1 MGLSTRNLWIL
12 VGLAILLMVGGVLVW
27 REWSSAPVSAQAAAA
42 GQTENLPMEL
52 ADNDKVLG
60 SAEAPIT
67 IIEYASLTCPH
78 CASFHAKTLPTVKS
92 DWIDT
97 GQAKLVYRDF
107 PLDGAALAAAAIA
120 HCAPSDRY
128 FAMLGL
134 FFERQKEWAVE
145 DAWRERLT
153 QLAGVAGM
161 DKAAVDSCLAD
172 EARKNEIVKRA
183 EEGQAKYAIDATP
196 SFVINGRK
204 VSGALPLNEF
214 VKVLQDVQP
223 KS

>member
-1 MGLSTRNLWIL
+1 
-12 VGLAILLMVGGVLVW
+12 MVGGVLVW
-27 REWSSAPVSAQAAAA
+27 REWSSAPASGQAVAA

-52 ADNDKVLG
+52 AEDDKVLG

-78 CASFHAKTLPTVKS
+78 CASFHTETLPTVKS

-97 GQAKLVYRDF
+97 GKAKLVYRDF
-107 PLDGAALAAAAIA
+107 PLDGAALAAAVIA
-120 HCAPSDRY
+120 HCAPADSY
-128 FAMLGL
+128 FPMLTL

-145 DAWRERLT
+145 GAWRERLT
-153 QLAGVAGM
+153 QLAGIAGM

-183 EEGQAKYAIDATP
+183 EQGQAKYAIDATP

>member
-1 MGLSTRNLWIL
+1 LSTRNLWIL
-12 VGLAILLMVGGVLVW
+12 VGLVILVMVGGVLVW
-27 REWSSAPVSAQAAAA
+27 REWSSAPAPGQAVAA

-52 ADNDKVLG
+52 AADDKVLG
-60 SAEAPIT
+60 SADAPIT

-78 CASFHAKTLPTVKS
+78 CASFHTQTLPTVKS

-97 GQAKLVYRDF
+97 GKAKLVYRDF
-107 PLDGAALAAAAIA
+107 PLDGAALGAAVIA
-120 HCAPSDRY
+120 HCAPADRY
-128 FAMLGL
+128 FPMLGL

-145 DAWRERLT
+145 GAWRERLT
-153 QLAGVAGM
+153 QIAGIAGM

-183 EEGQAKYAIDATP
+183 EAGQAKYAIDATP

-214 VKVLQDVQP
+214 VKVLQEVQP

>member
-1 MGLSTRNLWIL
+1 
-12 VGLAILLMVGGVLVW
+12 MVGGVLVW
-27 REWSSAPVSAQAAAA
+27 REWSSAPASGQAVAA

-52 ADNDKVLG
+52 ADDDKVLG

-78 CASFHAKTLPTVKS
+78 CASFHTETLPTVKS

-97 GQAKLVYRDF
+97 GKAKLVYRDF
-107 PLDGAALAAAAIA
+107 PLDGAALAAAVIA
-120 HCAPSDRY
+120 HCAPADSY
-128 FAMLGL
+128 FPMLTL

-145 DAWRERLT
+145 GAWRERLT
-153 QLAGVAGM
+153 QLAGIAGM

-183 EEGQAKYAIDATP
+183 EQGQAKYAIDATP

>member
-1 MGLSTRNLWIL
+1 MSTRNLWIL
-12 VGLAILLMVGGVLVW
+12 VGLVILVMVGGVLVW
-27 REWSSAPVSAQAAAA
+27 REWSSAPASGQAVAA

-52 ADNDKVLG
+52 ADEDKVLG

-78 CASFHAKTLPTVKS
+78 CASFHTETLPTVKS

-97 GQAKLVYRDF
+97 GKAKLVYRDF
-107 PLDGAALAAAAIA
+107 PLDGAALAAAVIA
-120 HCAPSDRY
+120 HCAPADSY
-128 FAMLGL
+128 FPMLTL

-145 DAWRERLT
+145 GAWRERLT
-153 QLAGVAGM
+153 QLAGIAGM

-183 EEGQAKYAIDATP
+183 EQGQAKYAIDATP

>member
-1 MGLSTRNLWIL
+1 MSTRNLWIL
-12 VGLAILLMVGGVLVW
+12 VGLVILVMVGGVLVW
-27 REWSSAPVSAQAAAA
+27 REWSSAPASGQAVAA

-52 ADNDKVLG
+52 ADDDKVLG

-78 CASFHAKTLPTVKS
+78 CASFHTETLPTVKS

-97 GQAKLVYRDF
+97 GKAKLVYRDF
-107 PLDGAALAAAAIA
+107 PLDGAALAAAVIA
-120 HCAPSDRY
+120 HCAPADSY
-128 FAMLGL
+128 FPMLTL

-145 DAWRERLT
+145 GAWRERLT
-153 QLAGVAGM
+153 QLAGIAGM

-183 EEGQAKYAIDATP
+183 EQGQAKYAIDATP

>member
-1 MGLSTRNLWIL
+1 LSTRNLWIL
-12 VGLAILLMVGGVLVW
+12 VGLAIVVMVGGVLVW
-27 REWSSAPVSAQAAAA
+27 REWSRAPDAGQAVAT

-52 ADNDKVLG
+52 AADDMVLG
-60 SAEAPIT
+60 SADAPVT

-78 CASFHAKTLPTVKS
+78 CASFHTETLPTVKS

-97 GQAKLVYRDF
+97 GKAKLVYRDF
-107 PLDGAALAAAAIA
+107 PLDGAALGAAVIA
-120 HCAPSDRY
+120 HCAPADRY
-128 FAMLGL
+128 FPIVGL

-145 DAWRERLT
+145 GAWRERLT
-153 QLAGVAGM
+153 QLAGIAGM

-172 EARKNEIVKRA
+172 EARKNEVVKRA

-214 VKVLQDVQP
+214 VKVLQEVQP

>member
-1 MGLSTRNLWIL
+1 LSTRNLWIL
-12 VGLAILLMVGGVLVW
+12 VGLAILVMVGGVLVW
-27 REWSSAPVSAQAAAA
+27 REWSRAPDAGQAVAT

-52 ADNDKVLG
+52 AADENVLG
-60 SAEAPIT
+60 SADAPIT

-78 CASFHAKTLPTVKS
+78 CASFHTETLPTVKS

-97 GQAKLVYRDF
+97 GKAKLVYRDF
-107 PLDGAALAAAAIA
+107 PLDGAALGAAVIA
-120 HCAPSDRY
+120 HCAPADR
-128 FAMLGL
+128 FFPIVGL

-145 DAWRERLT
+145 GAWRERLT
-153 QLAGVAGM
+153 QLAGIAGM

-214 VKVLQDVQP
+214 VKVLQEVQP